1 MKEIN
6 LDQSQTQTPTQPQ
19 PQPDSQPENKSPL
32 RVVPK
37 RILPQLTN
45 QLLPIAIIIIVLA
58 AGVFSGLIVSSRAKN
73 KATGPKAAFEEEE
86 LNQEQK
92 QAFQVVT
99 RDQAEGV
106 LEKNDKFEETAQ
118 GQWKLI
124 RPGGESQT
132 AYLTSSFLDLD
143 EYVGKKVKVFG
154 ETLGS
159 DKVGWLMDVAKVE
172 IIQ

>member
-1 MKEIN
+1 MDEIKA
-6 LDQSQTQTPTQPQ
+6 DVSSQAN
-19 PQPDSQPENKSPL
+19 DSNML
-32 RVVPK
+32 RAVPK
-37 RILPQLTN
+37 RFAPRIPKN
-45 QLLPIAIIIIVLA
+45 IVPIAIIVIVIA
-58 AGVFSGLIVSSRAKN
+58 AGALSGLVLSSRSKSKSASSS
-73 KATGPKAAFEEEE
+73 AISEEE
-86 LNQEQK
+86 LTPEQ
-92 QAFQVVT
+92 QQSFQVVT

-106 LEKNDKFEETAQ
+106 VEKNDKFEETAQ

-159 DKVGWLMDVAKVE
+159 DKVGWLMDVAKIEVIE
-172 IIQ
+172 

>member
-1 MKEIN
+1 MLRN
-6 LDQSQTQTPTQPQ
+6 LEPNEEKNQIGPQ
-19 PQPDSQPENKSPL
+19 NSSNL
-32 RVVPK
+32 RSVPK
-37 RILPQLTN
+37 SKIPASLARFLPFLIILV
-45 QLLPIAIIIIVLA
+45 IVG
-58 AGVFSGLIVSSRAKN
+58 AGIFSGLVVSSRAKS
-73 KATGPKAAFEEEE
+73 KAVAKSPAFEEEN
-86 LNQEQK
+86 LNPEQK
-92 QAFQVVT
+92 KSFQVVT

-132 AYLTSSFLDLD
+132 AYLTSSFMDLD
-143 EYVGKKVKVFG
+143 QYVGKKVKVFG

-172 IIQ
+172 VL